1 MEKIIEVGGKQV
13 KFRATGATPIHYRNL
28 FRRDFLAEMQKL
40 VGEKEAI
47 DADGTKQYSISSLES
62 FENIA
67 YIMARSGAGNP
78 PDFPSTPEEWLDG
91 FDMFN
96 IYEILPQIIELW
108 GINQK
113 TLSQRKKK

>member
-40 VGEKEAI
+40 VEEKEAI
-47 DADGTKQYSISSLES
+47 DAGNSKQYSITSLES

-78 PDFPSTPEEWLDG
+78 SDFPPTPEDWLDG

-96 IYEILPQIIELW
+96 IYEVLPQIIELW

-113 TLSQRKKK
+113 TLSERKKK

>member
-1 MEKIIEVGGKQV
+1 MEKIIEVGGKKI

-28 FRRDFLAEMQKL
+28 FRRDFLSEMQKL
-40 VGEKEAI
+40 VDEKEAI
-47 DADGTKQYSISSLES
+47 DSGNSNQYSITSLES

-78 PDFPSTPEEWLDG
+78 PDFPASPEAWLDE

-96 IYEILPQIIELW
+96 IYEVLPQIIELW

-113 TLSQRKKK
+113 TLSERKKK